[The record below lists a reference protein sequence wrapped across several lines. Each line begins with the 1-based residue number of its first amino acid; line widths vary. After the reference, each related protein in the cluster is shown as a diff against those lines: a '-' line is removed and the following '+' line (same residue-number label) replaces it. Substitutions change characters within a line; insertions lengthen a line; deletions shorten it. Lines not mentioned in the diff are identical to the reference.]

1 MRCVAEGG
9 VDKEALWAVARAGK
23 DSPWAALVD
32 LVDGEPRLPKPATA
46 AMFSFDPIPWIEKLR
61 VPTYFLWG
69 DRDSYV
75 PVQLSEKLI
84 RAALLRAGNANVK
97 LSVYPDTAHGWWETK
112 EDSGIAFTT
121 KTRRYNPDY
130 FRDLGSWLDAVVAK
144 K

>member
-1 MRCVAEGG
+1 M
-9 VDKEALWAVARAGK
+9 
-23 DSPWAALVD
+23 
-32 LVDGEPRLPKPATA
+32 VDGEPRLPRPATT
-46 AMFSFDPIPWIEKLR
+46 AMFGFDPIPWIEKLP

-84 RAALLRAGNANVK
+84 RAALVRAGNSNVK
-97 LSVYPDTAHGWWETK
+97 LSVYPDAAHGWWETT
-112 EDSGIAFTT
+112 ENSGIAFTT

-130 FRDLGSWLDAVVAK
+130 FRDLGAWLDAVVAK